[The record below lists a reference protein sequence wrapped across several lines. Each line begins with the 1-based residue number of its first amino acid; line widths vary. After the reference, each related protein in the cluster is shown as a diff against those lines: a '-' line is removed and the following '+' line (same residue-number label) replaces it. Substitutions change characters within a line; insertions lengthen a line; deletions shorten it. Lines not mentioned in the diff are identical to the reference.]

1 MQMLQAMVP
10 VAVNLI
16 SSQLEAF
23 ASRLTQALFKVADQ
37 NVRNGQDQASLRRN
51 TQVFSVDSLGANA

>member
-37 NVRNGQDQASLRRN
+37 NVRPDEATSSFQTYQLLKRN
-51 TQVFSVDSLGANA
+51 HSSF